1 MILIIVLVIGVFV
14 LVQFLDNTFISPYL
28 VGKSVELH
36 PLIVFIVLIIGG
48 NLMGL
53 LGMMF
58 AVPVAGIIK
67 VAFHEIV
74 TNAPKYQS

>member
-1 MILIIVLVIGVFV
+1 LIVVLVIGVFAF
-14 LVQFLDNTFISPYL
+14 VQFLDNNIVSPYL

-67 VAFHEIV
+67 VTFGEII
-74 TNAPKYQS
+74 TNAPKYQT

>member
-1 MILIIVLVIGVFV
+1 
-14 LVQFLDNTFISPYL
+14 
-28 VGKSVELH
+28 
-36 PLIVFIVLIIGG
+36 LIIGG

-67 VAFHEIV
+67 VTFGEII
-74 TNAPKYQS
+74 TNAPKYQT